1 MASAVSEAVRGA
13 RRAAGLTQA
22 QLAARLG
29 LKPRAVS
36 RWERGK
42 SEPSRRHQR
51 AMVAVI
57 GERNAEAATALA
69 ASLGSAGAGTGS
81 IAAVPA
87 LALVAN
93 AAVGTNVDLTLERA
107 VFAMADE
114 LDLAPRRVR
123 VAVVRLL
130 ERMQGNNIPID
141 VALRGIRGAN
151 QGG

>member
-1 MASAVSEAVRGA
+1 
-13 RRAAGLTQA
+13 
-22 QLAARLG
+22 
-29 LKPRAVS
+29 
-36 RWERGK
+36 
-42 SEPSRRHQR
+42 
-51 AMVAVI
+51 
-57 GERNAEAATALA
+57 
-69 ASLGSAGAGTGS
+69 
-81 IAAVPA
+81 VPA
-87 LALVAN
+87 LALVAS
-93 AAVGTNVDLTLERA
+93 AAAGTNVDLTLERA